1 MTAAATERRTA
12 PLRRRARGVLR
23 GYGTVTRAGW
33 SIVLAGALLRL
44 VFLLIHPPDAHVY
57 SDMLGYVTRAQALVA
72 GAPLIPYD
80 AFYPP
85 GAHMLLALPLWL
97 FGRGHGGLVAAG
109 WLWWLLSSLVPLA
122 TWRLA
127 RQLVSPSAAL
137 LAAALA
143 AVDPLLIAYGGFFT
157 SEIPATAALL
167 GALWLGVAAARRP
180 TRGSIPLGLAAGLL
194 GGAAIVTRPQLALN
208 IVVLLF
214 AMRPL
219 RARWRAVAALL
230 CAAIP
235 VTGTGVAYTSAAAGH
250 LTTLAENGGMNFF
263 QTHCDVHVVRLS
275 VSPGQG
281 YVFGA
286 PVAVTLN
293 RGADYF
299 YRGVAPGDQS
309 FFYRQGL
316 HCIGRNI
323 PGAIGLAARDVADL
337 TVTSIPWPPV
347 DETGLG
353 RIVDVANVIYC
364 TLLVLT
370 LALLARARWRRS
382 LAIPSWSLK
391 LLLAQLAC
399 VLPVAI
405 IFSAEP
411 RFRIPYDA
419 FGIILIAATIAGTRE
434 QLASAAA
441 AAA

>member
-1 MTAAATERRTA
+1 
-12 PLRRRARGVLR
+12 
-23 GYGTVTRAGW
+23 
-33 SIVLAGALLRL
+33 VLAGALLRL
-44 VFLLIHPPDAHVY
+44 VYLLIHPPDAHIY
-57 SDMLGYVTRAQALVA
+57 SDMLGYVTRAQALAA
-72 GAPLIPYD
+72 GAPLIRYD

-85 GAHMLLALPLWL
+85 GAHMLLAAPLWL
-97 FGRGHGGLVAAG
+97 LGGGHGGLAATG

-127 RQLVSPSAAL
+127 RQLVSPPAAM

-143 AVDPLLIAYGGFFT
+143 AANPLLIAYGGFFT

-167 GALWLGVAAARRP
+167 GALWLGVAAGRRP
-180 TRGSIPLGLAAGLL
+180 GGGSIPLGLAAGLL
-194 GGAAIVTRPQLALN
+194 AGVAIVIRPQLALN
-208 IVVLLF
+208 IVVLLY
-214 AMRPL
+214 AMRRVRAQWRPL
-219 RARWRAVAALL
+219 AALL

-235 VTGTGVAYTSAAAGH
+235 VTGTGIAYTSAASGH

-275 VSPGQG
+275 VSPGQD

-286 PVAVTLN
+286 PVAVRLN

-316 HCIGRNI
+316 RCISRNV
-323 PGAIGLAARDVADL
+323 PAAIGIAARDVVDL
-337 TVTSIPWPPV
+337 TVTSVPWPPV

-353 RIVDVANVIYC
+353 RIVEVANVIYC
-364 TLLVLT
+364 TFLLVA
-370 LALLARARWRRS
+370 LALLARARKRPLLS
-382 LAIPSWSLK
+382 IPSWSLK

-411 RFRIPYDA
+411 RFRVPYDV
-419 FGIILIAATIAGTRE
+419 FGLILIAAAIAGKRE
-434 QLASAAA
+434 QAGMPT
-441 AAA
+441 

>member
-1 MTAAATERRTA
+1 MTGAAIGRRTA
-12 PLRRRARGVLR
+12 PLRDRASGVLR
-23 GYGTVTRAGW
+23 GYRIVGLGW

-44 VFLLIHPPDAHVY
+44 VYLLIHPPDAHIY
-57 SDMLGYVTRAQALVA
+57 SDMLGYVTRAQALA
-72 GAPLIPYD
+72 TGAPLIRYD

-85 GAHMLLALPLWL
+85 GAHMLLAAPLWL
-97 FGRGHGGLVAAG
+97 FGRGHGGLAAAG

-122 TWRLA
+122 SWRLA
-127 RQLVSPSAAL
+127 RRLVSPPAAL

-143 AVDPLLIAYGGFFT
+143 AVDPLFIAYGGFFT

-167 GALWLGVAAARRP
+167 GALWLGVAAGRRP
-180 TRGSIPLGLAAGLL
+180 GGDSIPLALAAGLL
-194 GGAAIVTRPQLALN
+194 AGVAIVTRPQLALN
-208 IVVLLF
+208 IVVLLY
-214 AMRPL
+214 AMRRV
-219 RARWRAVAALL
+219 RAHRRTLAALL

-235 VTGTGVAYTSAAAGH
+235 VTEAGVAYTSAAAGH

-293 RGADYF
+293 RGGDYF

-316 HCIGRNI
+316 HCISRNVPVAVGI
-323 PGAIGLAARDVADL
+323 AARDVADL
-337 TVTSIPWPPV
+337 TVTSVPWPPV

-353 RIVDVANVIYC
+353 RIVEVANVIYC
-364 TLLVLT
+364 TLLVVT
-370 LALLARARWRRS
+370 LALLARARRRTS
-382 LAIPSWSLK
+382 PAIPSWSLK
-391 LLLAQLAC
+391 LVLAQLAC

-411 RFRIPYDA
+411 RFRVPYDV
-419 FGIILIAATIAGTRE
+419 FGLILIAAAVADNRE
-434 QLASAAA
+434 QGGMPT
-441 AAA
+441 